1 MDGRKKSQC
10 DGRMEWN
17 QHMSKLSIVTVYHME
32 MSTKTK
38 YKVYI
43 KTSVYNLHNQV
54 YIYIYNYKKKRKFQ
68 NQRNHLAKY
77 LVILASA
84 SIGCSLDKGVGAP
97 LNQPSDV

>member
-43 KTSVYNLHNQV
+43 KTSL
-54 YIYIYNYKKKRKFQ
+54 YIICITKFIYTFIITRK
-68 NQRNHLAKY
+68 
-77 LVILASA
+77 SA
-84 SIGCSLDKGVGAP
+84 NFRINETTWPNTWLY
-97 LNQPSDV
+97 